1 MSMEGSELNE
11 ALRGIIRE
19 EVNEV
24 VMKAKQYMGG
34 TWNDTLRVAIEH
46 LFSDVG
52 VKQIDAKRGEDGSQI
67 KVLLNSGDSIRG
79 LASNAPISGMVVI
92 NGKFKKNLNG
102 REAIMLVQS
111 MRAVWDEYKAGA
123 QG

>member
-1 MSMEGSELNE
+1 MEGSELNE
-11 ALRGIIRE
+11 VLREVIRE
-19 EVNEV
+19 EINEV

-34 TWNDTLRVAIEH
+34 TWNDTLRIPIEH

-67 KVLLNSGDSIRG
+67 KVLLNNGDSIRG
-79 LASNAPISGMVVI
+79 VASNSPVSGMVVV
-92 NGKFKKNLNG
+92 NGKFKRNLNG

-111 MRAVWDEYKAGA
+111 MRTVWEEYRDAA